1 MQFVDEATIQV
12 EAGRGGKG
20 ACSFRR
26 EKYIPMGGPDGG
38 DGGDGGDVI
47 LEADVAL
54 NTLIDF
60 RYQSRYRAEPGASG
74 HPKNMTGRGGADLVI
89 RVPSGT
95 TIVDE
100 DTLEILGDLP
110 EPGSRL
116 IVARGGQHGFGNTR
130 YKSATNRA
138 PRKTTPGFPG
148 EIRRLRLQLKV
159 LADVGLLGMPN
170 AGKSTLLA
178 RVSASRPKIADY
190 PFTTLTPNLGVV
202 RLGDEHSFVMADIPG
217 LIEGAAA
224 GAGLGTQFLRHLAR
238 CRVLLHLVELAPL
251 DGSDP
256 IDNARAIET
265 EVAAYSPTLMRRPR
279 WIVLTKADVV
289 PSDELD
295 RITRAVQ
302 TAFDAQRTFVVSAV
316 SGDGVATLLDA
327 LMRHIDSTRDAL
339 TNDPDLSAAEATLD
353 SDIAADVLRQSLLRR
368 PQRPLAA
375 DSDVAAEE
383 EADTDAVDVIY
394 RAD

>member
-26 EKYIPMGGPDGG
+26 EKYIAMGGPDGG
-38 DGGDGGDVI
+38 DGGDGGDVV
-47 LEADVAL
+47 LEADASL

-60 RYQSRYRAEPGASG
+60 RYQSRYRAEHGASG
-74 HPKNMTGRGGADLVI
+74 HSKDMTGRCGKDLVI

-95 TIVDE
+95 TVVDE
-100 DTLEILGDLP
+100 DTLEILGDMATS
-110 EPGSRL
+110 GDRL
-116 IVARGGQHGFGNTR
+116 VVARGGGHGFGNTH
-130 YKSATNRA
+130 YKSSTNRA

-202 RLGDEHSFVMADIPG
+202 RVGDERSFVMADIPG
-217 LIEGAAA
+217 LIEGAAM

-238 CRVLLHLVELAPL
+238 CRVLLHLIEVAPL
-251 DGSDP
+251 DGSNP
-256 IDNARAIET
+256 VENARAIEA
-265 EVAAYSPTLMRRPR
+265 EVESYSPTLMRRPR
-279 WIVLTKADVV
+279 WVVMTKTDVTTAAETERVLDSMREAF
-289 PSDELD
+289 PD
-295 RITRAVQ
+295 RPVFAI
-302 TAFDAQRTFVVSAV
+302 SAV
-316 SGDGVATLLDA
+316 SGDGIDALTTA
-327 LMRHIDSTRDAL
+327 LMRHIETSR
-339 TNDPDLSAAEATLD
+339 NSLSGDDELAAAEAALD
-353 SDIAADVLRQSLLRR
+353 AEIAADVLRQSLARR
-368 PQRPLAA
+368 PQRPSEAEPDPDA
-375 DSDVAAEE
+375 DDDSDVE
-383 EADTDAVDVIY
+383 VIY
-394 RAD
+394 RAE

>member
-26 EKYIPMGGPDGG
+26 EKYIAMGGPDGG
-38 DGGDGGDVI
+38 DGGDGGDVL
-47 LEADVAL
+47 LEADASL

-60 RYQSRYRAEPGASG
+60 RYQSRYRAEHGSSG
-74 HPKNMTGRGGADLVI
+74 HSKDMTGRCGKDLVI

-95 TIVDE
+95 TVVDE
-100 DTLEILGDLP
+100 DTLEILGDMATS
-110 EPGSRL
+110 GGRL
-116 IVARGGQHGFGNTR
+116 VVARGGGHGFGNTHF
-130 YKSATNRA
+130 KSSTNRA

-202 RLGDEHSFVMADIPG
+202 RIGEERSFVMADIPG
-217 LIEGAAA
+217 LIEGAAM

-238 CRVLLHLVELAPL
+238 CRVLLHLIEVAPL

-256 IDNARAIET
+256 VVNARAIEA
-265 EVAAYSPTLMRRPR
+265 EVQSYSPTLMRRPR
-279 WIVLTKADVV
+279 WVVMTKTDVTT
-289 PSDELD
+289 PDETARVVDSMREAFPD
-295 RITRAVQ
+295 RPMFAI
-302 TAFDAQRTFVVSAV
+302 SAV
-316 SGDGVATLLDA
+316 TGEGIEALTTA
-327 LMRHIDSTRDAL
+327 LMRHIEVSRNSLSEDVELAAADAAL
-339 TNDPDLSAAEATLD
+339 DAE
-353 SDIAADVLRQSLLRR
+353 IAADVLRQSLARR
-368 PQRPLAA
+368 PQRPSEAEP
-375 DSDVAAEE
+375 DPDV
-383 EADTDAVDVIY
+383 DDNTDVEVVY
-394 RAD
+394 RAE

>member
-26 EKYIPMGGPDGG
+26 EKYIAMGGPDGG
-38 DGGDGGDVI
+38 DGGDGGDVL
-47 LEADVAL
+47 LEADAAL

-60 RYQSRYRAEPGASG
+60 RYQSRYRADHGASG
-74 HPKNMTGRGGADLVI
+74 HPKNMTGRCGGDLVI

-95 TIVDE
+95 TVVDE
-100 DTLEILGDLP
+100 DTLEILGDMAT
-110 EPGSRL
+110 PGSRL
-116 IVARGGQHGFGNTR
+116 VVARGGGHGFGNTH
-130 YKSATNRA
+130 YKSSTNRA

-202 RLGDEHSFVMADIPG
+202 RLGEERSFVMADIPG
-217 LIEGAAA
+217 LIEGAAM
-224 GAGLGTQFLRHLAR
+224 GAGLGTQFLRHLSR
-238 CRVLLHLVELAPL
+238 CRVLIHLVEVAPL

-256 IDNARAIET
+256 VGNARAIEA
-265 EVAAYSPTLMRRPR
+265 EVASYSPTLMRRPR
-279 WIVLTKADVV
+279 WVVVTKTDVVTDDIVEQVVDSVRIAFGDRPVFAISAISGKGIDVLT
-289 PSDELD
+289 
-295 RITRAVQ
+295 
-302 TAFDAQRTFVVSAV
+302 
-316 SGDGVATLLDA
+316 GA
-327 LMRHIDSTRDAL
+327 LMRHIETIRAS
-339 TNDPDLSAAEATLD
+339 LSEDIEQSSAEAALD
-353 SDIAADVLRQSLLRR
+353 AEIAADVLRQSLVRR
-368 PQRPLAA
+368 PQRPTERQPDPDA
-375 DSDVAAEE
+375 DD
-383 EADTDAVDVIY
+383 DVDVEVVY
-394 RAD
+394 RAE

>member
-26 EKYIPMGGPDGG
+26 EKYIAMGGPDGG
-38 DGGDGGDVI
+38 DGGDGGDVV
-47 LEADVAL
+47 LEADASL

-60 RYQSRYRAEPGASG
+60 RYQSRYRAEHGASG
-74 HPKNMTGRGGADLVI
+74 HSKDMTGRCGKDLVI

-95 TIVDE
+95 TVVDE
-100 DTLEILGDLP
+100 DTLEILGDMATS
-110 EPGSRL
+110 GGRL
-116 IVARGGQHGFGNTR
+116 VVARGGGHGFGNTH
-130 YKSATNRA
+130 YKSSTNRA

-202 RLGDEHSFVMADIPG
+202 RIGEERSFVMADIPG
-217 LIEGAAA
+217 LIEGAAM

-238 CRVLLHLVELAPL
+238 CRVLLHLIEVAPL
-251 DGSDP
+251 DGSNP
-256 IDNARAIET
+256 VENARAIEA
-265 EVAAYSPTLMRRPR
+265 EVESYSPTLMRRPR
-279 WIVLTKADVV
+279 WVVMTKTDVTTADETERVLHSMREAF
-289 PSDELD
+289 PD
-295 RITRAVQ
+295 RPVFGI
-302 TAFDAQRTFVVSAV
+302 SAV
-316 SGDGVATLLDA
+316 SGEGIGVLTTA
-327 LMRHIDSTRDAL
+327 LMRHIETSR
-339 TNDPDLSAAEATLD
+339 NSLSGDVELAAAEAALD
-353 SDIAADVLRQSLLRR
+353 AEIAADVLRQSLARR
-368 PQRPLAA
+368 PQRPTEVEPEPDADD
-375 DSDVAAEE
+375 DSDVE
-383 EADTDAVDVIY
+383 VIY
-394 RAD
+394 RAE